1 MRTYYFREKLI
12 KITDKYPILDEDKD
26 PVFYVEQ
33 NFRLVGFKERV
44 YDLNKTEIITIKR
57 KLVSIFP
64 TYNIEFANG
73 EEMMVKANLS
83 LIKRSVDAVIKGGKL
98 KVKGSIFDHEFKVEF
113 DNELVG
119 EVSKKF
125 FSLRDS
131 YTLKVYDEKYT
142 LHLIALCLCLNNM
155 QDIDEKKE
163 EDD

>member
-1 MRTYYFREKLI
+1 MATYYFKEKFI
-12 KITDKYPILDEDKD
+12 KITDKYPILDEDKK
-26 PVFYVEQ
+26 PVYYVDQ
-33 NFRLVGFKERV
+33 NFRLVGFKEKV
-44 YDLNKTEIITIKR
+44 YDLDKNDIMTIKR
-57 KLVSIFP
+57 KLISLFP
-64 TYNIEFANG
+64 TYDIEFADG

-98 KVKGSIFDHEFKVEF
+98 KLKGSIFDHEFKVEY
-113 DNELVG
+113 DNELIG

-155 QDIDEKKE
+155 QDLDEEKE